1 MKHESLVHIVDDN
14 NENLKVLGGIMKEAG
29 YSIAVSTNGADAL
42 VFASSNLPDIILL
55 DIMMPG
61 MDGYE
66 VCTRLK
72 NEKRTKNIPVIFLS
86 ARRETGDIVR
96 GFEAGGVD
104 YVPKPFSAPELL
116 ARVKTHIELKKAREE
131 ILALR
136 GIIPI
141 CAKCKRV
148 RDDRG
153 FWEQVEEYIES
164 RSSAAFSHSI
174 CPDCARELYGNILD
188 EDDLK

>member
-86 ARRETGDIVR
+86 ARRETGDIW
-96 GFEAGGVD
+96 
-104 YVPKPFSAPELL
+104 
-116 ARVKTHIELKKAREE
+116 EE
-131 ILALR
+131 I
-136 GIIPI
+136 
-141 CAKCKRV
+141 
-148 RDDRG
+148 RD
-153 FWEQVEEYIES
+153 YM
-164 RSSAAFSHSI
+164 
-174 CPDCARELYGNILD
+174 
-188 EDDLK
+188 